1 MNRISIQKSNGKI
14 IEMQSGGDTEDTV
27 LANARLDTLKQNA
40 INNGFAES
48 DIEVKWI
55 SDQDYAELEKAQKD
69 SLTYYESRK
78 LAYPSIADQLDT
90 IFHSG
95 IDAWKAEIQ
104 AVKVAYPKDI

>member
-1 MNRISIQKSNGKI
+1 MNRISIQKSTGKI
-14 IEMQSGGDTEDTV
+14 IEMQSGGDTDDQE

-40 INNGFAES
+40 ITIGFDES

-55 SDQDYAELEKAQKD
+55 TDQAYAELAKAQKEPL
-69 SLTYYESRK
+69 SYYESRK

-104 AVKVAYPKDI
+104 AVKNQYQKS